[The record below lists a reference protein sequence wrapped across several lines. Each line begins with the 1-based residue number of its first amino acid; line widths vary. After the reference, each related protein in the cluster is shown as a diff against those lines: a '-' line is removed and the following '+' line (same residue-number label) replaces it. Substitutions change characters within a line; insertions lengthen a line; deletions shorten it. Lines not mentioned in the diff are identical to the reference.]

1 MAIEFNEKRGYQ
13 RVQQML
19 PVSGQCLEPA
29 GDIHPFHGQSQDV
42 SLRGLCIKVGHTNG
56 FKVGQSIELSI
67 KFILD
72 EPPIEA
78 FGSVR
83 WTDVSRDSDWP
94 VNMGVELTGM
104 GGAHHYDRWL
114 EMLSWR

>member
-1 MAIEFNEKRGYQ
+1 MAIGFNEKRVSK

-19 PVSGQCLEPA
+19 PVSGQCLETDS
-29 GDIHPFHGQSQDV
+29 DIHPFQGQTRDV

-56 FKVGQSIELSI
+56 FKVGQSIEISI
-67 KFILD
+67 KFILN

-83 WTDVSRDSDWP
+83 WTDVSHDSDWP
-94 VNMGVELTGM
+94 INMGVELTGM
-104 GGAHHYDRWL
+104 GGVLHYHRWI
-114 EMLSWR
+114 EMLSWH